1 MVPEILSDLA
11 EATTRDIW
19 TLEQIRTEALEQKIN
34 ARVVFVLPWFV
45 LIAMTAKDGAFREFY
60 STAAGLTVAVIGG
73 VMSLLGIAIAS
84 RLGQSARRAEGVHL
98 GQGPVIGSP
107 LVLLA
112 GVASA
117 LAAGLLVHHL
127 VPPPRSLA
135 SRIHPYLAPARSM
148 SRANQRSGTRFLR
161 CSGRSFA
168 RWLRPWGR
176 LLERS
181 GDQVT
186 ILKLRQAGW
195 YRQLPEEEMVSA
207 YRVTQLRSTA
217 VAVGLA
223 VVAGWAIGASLLQW
237 LILIGLGLLI
247 GATRQR
253 SKIDKAIETR
263 RELMRIEVYTV
274 NQLLAMRVRAGGG
287 VVHAVT
293 STVAR
298 GRGEVINELADALR
312 LHRAGWRAGDAF
324 RRIAE
329 LTPEPF
335 CSRTYRLLASAE
347 ERGADLAGALLDLAE
362 DVRETRRESIKR
374 SATKRRA
381 AMLVPT
387 IAILAPVLILF
398 VAAPLPSLITG
409 WR

>member
-1 MVPEILSDLA
+1 M
-11 EATTRDIW
+11 
-19 TLEQIRTEALEQKIN
+19 
-34 ARVVFVLPWFV
+34 
-45 LIAMTAKDGAFREFY
+45 
-60 STAAGLTVAVIGG
+60 
-73 VMSLLGIAIAS
+73 
-84 RLGQSARRAEGVHL
+84 
-98 GQGPVIGSP
+98 SP
-107 LVLLA
+107 LVVLA
-112 GVASA
+112 ASASA
-117 LAAGLLVHHL
+117 LATGLLVTGL
-127 VPPPRSLA
+127 IPPPRSLA
-135 SRIHPYLAPARSM
+135 SRLQPYLTPTRSM
-148 SRANQRSGTRFLR
+148 TRSHRVGGPVTQVFGPIV
-161 CSGRSFA
+161 SQVA
-168 RWLRPWGR
+168 ETVGR
-176 LLERS
+176 LLEKS

-207 YRVTQLRSTA
+207 YRVTQLRSMVIAT
-217 VAVGLA
+217 GLGLS
-223 VVAGWAIGASLLQW
+223 AGWVIGASMVQRLVLV
-237 LILIGLGLLI
+237 GLGLLV

-253 SKIDKAIETR
+253 SRIDKAIEAR

-287 VVHAVT
+287 VVHAVS

>member
-1 MVPEILSDLA
+1 M
-11 EATTRDIW
+11 
-19 TLEQIRTEALEQKIN
+19 
-34 ARVVFVLPWFV
+34 
-45 LIAMTAKDGAFREFY
+45 
-60 STAAGLTVAVIGG
+60 
-73 VMSLLGIAIAS
+73 
-84 RLGQSARRAEGVHL
+84 
-98 GQGPVIGSP
+98 SP

-112 GVASA
+112 ASASA
-117 LAAGLLVHHL
+117 LATGLLVSDL
-127 VPPPRSLA
+127 IPPPRSLA
-135 SRIHPYLAPARSM
+135 SRLQPYLTPTRSM
-148 SRANQRSGTRFLR
+148 TRSHGVGGPVAQVFGPIVSQMAETV
-161 CSGRSFA
+161 
-168 RWLRPWGR
+168 GR
-176 LLERS
+176 LLEKS

-207 YRVTQLRSTA
+207 YRVTQLRSMVIAT
-217 VAVGLA
+217 GLGLS
-223 VVAGWAIGASLLQW
+223 AGWAIGASMVQRLV
-237 LILIGLGLLI
+237 LIGLGLLV

-253 SKIDKAIETR
+253 SRIDKAIETR

-287 VVHAVT
+287 VVHAVS

-298 GRGEVINELADALR
+298 GRGEVVSELADALR
-312 LHRAGWRAGDAF
+312 LQRAGWRAGDSF

-335 CSRTYRLLASAE
+335 CGRTYRLLATAE
-347 ERGADLAGALLDLAE
+347 ERGADLARALLDLAE
-362 DVRETRRESIKR
+362 DVRETRRESIRR

-398 VAAPLPSLITG
+398 VAAPLPYLITG

>member
-1 MVPEILSDLA
+1 
-11 EATTRDIW
+11 
-19 TLEQIRTEALEQKIN
+19 
-34 ARVVFVLPWFV
+34 
-45 LIAMTAKDGAFREFY
+45 MT
-60 STAAGLTVAVIGG
+60 
-73 VMSLLGIAIAS
+73 
-84 RLGQSARRAEGVHL
+84 
-98 GQGPVIGSP
+98 GSP

-112 GVASA
+112 GISSA

-148 SRANQRSGTRFLR
+148 SRSNRVGDPIAEVFGPIVRQMAETL
-161 CSGRSFA
+161 
-168 RWLRPWGR
+168 GR

-217 VAVGLA
+217 VAVGFA
-223 VVAGWAIGASLLQW
+223 AVAGWAIGASLLQR

-253 SKIDKAIETR
+253 SKIDKAIESR

-274 NQLLAMRVRAGGG
+274 NHLLAMRVRAGGG

-293 STVAR
+293 ATVAR